1 MWLLTGAEHPGFG
14 FQAVEN
20 LWDCMIQ
27 AVENLWDC
35 MIQVCVPCRICFVS
49 NSLIQWNSNLSCFS
63 RLTSLPRRLIS
74 RWLGLAQGTPWSAVV
89 SHPCPP
95 PAPSL
100 KSRGRPVSTP
110 HPMSQ
115 SSEPPGAGGGWAA
128 HDAALSSPRGGFVGL
143 AAEITRCPV
152 PFEFQINDE
161 CLSRFCAV
169 LGPTHADKCSLFI

>member
-95 PAPSL
+95 PLLSKAEAGPSL
-100 KSRGRPVSTP
+100 PRIPCPSRRSPLVLAEAGQPTMLLSL
-110 HPMSQ
+110 
-115 SSEPPGAGGGWAA
+115 PPGWVCG
-128 HDAALSSPRGGFVGL
+128 V
-143 AAEITRCPV
+143 
-152 PFEFQINDE
+152 
-161 CLSRFCAV
+161 SR
-169 LGPTHADKCSLFI
+169 

>member
-95 PAPSL
+95 RPFSQKQRQARLYPTSHVPVVRAPWCWRRLGSPRCCSL
-100 KSRGRPVSTP
+100 Y
-110 HPMSQ
+110 
-115 SSEPPGAGGGWAA
+115 
-128 HDAALSSPRGGFVGL
+128 PRGGFVGL